1 MRQAPQFASCVHWT
15 GLIRVCAGWSL
26 ALSTMVRVILG
37 EDSYLAREGISR
49 ALDASEELEL
59 VASCAEFEELLQ
71 AVDTL
76 EPDVVLTDIRMPPSH
91 TDEGIRLANE
101 LRRSHPTIGVVILSQ
116 HADPLYAL
124 ALFED
129 GSDGRGY
136 LLKDRVRDQGEL
148 GRALLEVAR
157 GGTVVD
163 AKIINELLAVRR
175 RRETTGLE
183 ALTGREQEILALVAE
198 GRSNADIAEA
208 LVVTKRAVEGHI
220 NSIFSK
226 LELGDPEKVDRRV
239 KAALLY
245 LTGQLS

>member
-1 MRQAPQFASCVHWT
+1 M
-15 GLIRVCAGWSL
+15 
-26 ALSTMVRVILG
+26 LG

-49 ALDASEELEL
+49 ALEAAEEIEL
-59 VASCAEFEELLQ
+59 VASGGTLDEVLQ
-71 AVDTL
+71 AVDRL
-76 EPDVVLTDIRMPPSH
+76 EPDVVLSDVRMPPNH

-101 LRRSHPTIGVVILSQ
+101 LRRSHPAIGVVILSQ
-116 HADPLYAL
+116 HAEALYAL
-124 ALFED
+124 ALFDD

-136 LLKDRVRDQGEL
+136 LLKDRVRDQAEL
-148 GRALLEVAR
+148 SRALLEVAR

-163 AKIINELLAVRR
+163 AKVVNELLAVRR

-183 ALTGREQEILALVAE
+183 TLTDREQEILALVAE
-198 GRSNADIAEA
+198 GRSNGDIAET

-226 LELGDPEKVDRRV
+226 LELGEPERVDRRV

-245 LTGQLS
+245 LTEQRS

>member
-1 MRQAPQFASCVHWT
+1 
-15 GLIRVCAGWSL
+15 
-26 ALSTMVRVILG
+26 MVTVVLG
-37 EDSYLAREGISR
+37 EDSYLAREGIRR
-49 ALDASEELEL
+49 ALEAIADIEL

-71 AVDTL
+71 AVDRIR
-76 EPDVVLTDIRMPPSH
+76 PDVVLSDVRMPPSH

-101 LRRSHPTIGVVILSQ
+101 LRHSHPGIGVVILSQ

-124 ALFED
+124 ALLED
-129 GSDGRGY
+129 GADGRGY
-136 LLKDRVRDQGEL
+136 LLKDRVRDQEEL
-148 GRALLEVAR
+148 RRALLEVAR

-163 AKIINELLAVRR
+163 AQIINELLAARR
-175 RRETTGLE
+175 QRETTGLE
-183 ALTGREQEILALVAE
+183 TLTEREQEILALVAE
-198 GRSNADIAEA
+198 GRSNGDIAEE

-245 LTGQLS
+245 LTEQLS

>member
-1 MRQAPQFASCVHWT
+1 V
-15 GLIRVCAGWSL
+15 LRV
-26 ALSTMVRVILG
+26 VLG

-49 ALDASEELEL
+49 ALEAAEEIEL
-59 VASCAEFEELLQ
+59 VASGGTLDEVLQ
-71 AVDTL
+71 AVDRL
-76 EPDVVLTDIRMPPSH
+76 EPDVVLSDVRMPPNH

-101 LRRSHPTIGVVILSQ
+101 LRRSHPAIGVVILSQ
-116 HADPLYAL
+116 HADALYAL
-124 ALFED
+124 ALFDD

-136 LLKDRVRDQGEL
+136 LLKDRVRDQTEL
-148 GRALLEVAR
+148 SRALLEVAR

-163 AKIINELLAVRR
+163 AKVVNELLAVRR

-183 ALTGREQEILALVAE
+183 TLTDREQEILALVAE
-198 GRSNADIAEA
+198 GRSNGDIAET

-226 LELGDPEKVDRRV
+226 LELGEAERVDRRV

-245 LTGQLS
+245 LTEQRS

>member
-1 MRQAPQFASCVHWT
+1 M
-15 GLIRVCAGWSL
+15 LRV
-26 ALSTMVRVILG
+26 VLG

-49 ALDASEELEL
+49 ALEAAEEIEL
-59 VASCAEFEELLQ
+59 VASGGTLDEVLQ
-71 AVDTL
+71 AVDRL
-76 EPDVVLTDIRMPPSH
+76 EPDVVLSDVRMPPNH
-91 TDEGIRLANE
+91 TDEGIRLAIE
-101 LRRSHPTIGVVILSQ
+101 LRRSHPAIGVVILSQ
-116 HADPLYAL
+116 HADALYAL
-124 ALFED
+124 ALFDD

-136 LLKDRVRDQGEL
+136 LLKDRVRDREEL
-148 GRALLEVAR
+148 TRALLEVAR

-163 AKIINELLAVRR
+163 AKIVNELLAVRR
-175 RRETTGLE
+175 QRETTGLE
-183 ALTGREQEILALVAE
+183 TLTDREQEILALVAE
-198 GRSNADIAEA
+198 GRSNGDIAET

>member
-1 MRQAPQFASCVHWT
+1 M
-15 GLIRVCAGWSL
+15 
-26 ALSTMVRVILG
+26 MVRVVLG

-49 ALDASEELEL
+49 ALGAIDEIEL
-59 VASCAEFEELLQ
+59 VASGADFDELVD
-71 AVDTL
+71 AVNRL
-76 EPDVVLTDIRMPPSH
+76 EPDVVLTDVRMPPSH
-91 TDEGIRLANE
+91 TDEGIRLANQ

-116 HADPLYAL
+116 HSDALYAL
-124 ALFED
+124 ALLED

-136 LLKDRVRDQGEL
+136 LLKDRVRDQEEL

-183 ALTGREQEILALVAE
+183 TLTDREQEILALVAE
-198 GRSNADIAEA
+198 GRSNGDIAEA
-208 LVVTKRAVEGHI
+208 LVITKRAVEGHI

-245 LTGQLS
+245 LTGQPG

>member
-1 MRQAPQFASCVHWT
+1 
-15 GLIRVCAGWSL
+15 
-26 ALSTMVRVILG
+26 MVRVILG
-37 EDSYLAREGISR
+37 EDSFLAREGISR
-49 ALDASEELEL
+49 ALEGIEELEL
-59 VASCAEFEELLQ
+59 VASCGELGELLE
-71 AVDTL
+71 AVERL
-76 EPDVVLTDIRMPPSH
+76 RPDVVLTDIRMPPRH
-91 TDEGIRLANE
+91 TDEGVRAANE

-129 GSDGRGY
+129 GSAGRGY

-148 GRALLEVAR
+148 KRALLEVSR

-163 AKIINELLAVRR
+163 PEMINELLAVRGQ
-175 RRETTGLE
+175 RETTGLE
-183 ALTGREQEILALVAE
+183 TLTEREREILALVAE
-198 GRSNADIAEA
+198 GRSNADIAGT
-208 LVVTKRAVEGHI
+208 VVITKRAVEGHI

-245 LTGQLS
+245 LTA

>member
-1 MRQAPQFASCVHWT
+1 M
-15 GLIRVCAGWSL
+15 SL
-26 ALSTMVRVILG
+26 MVRVILG
-37 EDSYLAREGISR
+37 EDSYLAREGIGR
-49 ALDASEELEL
+49 ALEATEGVEL
-59 VASCAEFEELLQ
+59 VASCAELEELLE
-71 AVDTL
+71 AVNRL
-76 EPDVVLTDIRMPPSH
+76 EPDVVLSDIRMPPSH

-101 LRRSHPTIGVVILSQ
+101 LRRSHPTMGVVILSQ

-136 LLKDRVRDQGEL
+136 LVKDRVRDQGEL

-163 AKIINELLAVRR
+163 SKIINELLAVRR

-183 ALTGREQEILALVAE
+183 ALTEREQEILALVAE
-198 GRSNADIAEA
+198 GRSNGDIAEE

-226 LELGDPEKVDRRV
+226 LELGDPERVDRRV

-245 LTGQLS
+245 LTEQVS

>member
-1 MRQAPQFASCVHWT
+1 M
-15 GLIRVCAGWSL
+15 
-26 ALSTMVRVILG
+26 MVRVILG
-37 EDSYLAREGISR
+37 EDSYLAREGISL
-49 ALDASEELEL
+49 ALEAIEEIEL
-59 VASCAEFEELLQ
+59 VASCGEFEELLQ
-71 AVDTL
+71 AVDRL

-101 LRRSHPTIGVVILSQ
+101 LRRSHPAIGVVILSQ
-116 HADPLYAL
+116 HADAIYAL
-124 ALFED
+124 ALLED

-163 AKIINELLAVRR
+163 SKIINELLAVRR
-175 RRETTGLE
+175 RRETTGFE
-183 ALTGREQEILALVAE
+183 TLTDREQEILALVAE
-198 GRSNADIAEA
+198 GRSNGDVAEA
-208 LVVTKRAVEGHI
+208 LVISKRAVEGHI

-245 LTGQLS
+245 LTGQPS